1 MKNAT
6 STPKAVL
13 YLRLSAVVEDST
25 SLDRQ
30 EKDLRAHAERQGWQ
44 IIAVLVDEGISGRKA
59 RAKATQAVQ
68 MIADG
73 AADVLAVWKLD
84 RFTRQ
89 GWNGLGALSEA
100 LDARKASG
108 SPALFVALQD
118 GLTSEQA
125 AFRLIA
131 GVLSEVARTEAD
143 NAATRVKSSI
153 SHRKTSA
160 NKYTGGAAVPFG
172 YSSVPAPDGVGRVL
186 VHNAKE
192 AAIVREVADR
202 ILAGIEPLSR
212 IAADLQARG
221 VYTSKSP
228 ARRARNAGEP
238 HAELDPGLW
247 RASTL
252 RSLFTSDLLLG
263 RVVHHGDLIRDA
275 DGLPASVWAP
285 LIDLATLEALRRRL
299 GDLPAQARRN
309 AERRNKRKAILKA
322 NPNADVSDLLPT
334 GRNSNRKGRAT
345 RLLSGV
351 AFCAV
356 CGEKLYV
363 TTSSGKAIYACRSS
377 WNSVECPSPK
387 INAEALEDY
396 VAERV
401 LAVAGDWPEIET
413 TESADATAKEAA
425 LKEIEAAL
433 REASAAM
440 MDDDAD
446 LGALAARIGTLK
458 ARRQELRDTPA
469 EVTTTTRPTGRTLA
483 DVWAADDS
491 ADWRRSVIL
500 WALDHVAV
508 APTTSRRSP
517 IDPERVAF
525 FWNN

>member
-1 MKNAT
+1 MTN
-6 STPKAVL
+6 STTAPKAVL

-30 EKDLRAHAERQGWQ
+30 EKDLRAHAERQGWNVV
-44 IIAVLVDEGISGRKA
+44 AVLVDEGISGRKA
-59 RAKATQAVQ
+59 RAKATAAVQ

-73 AADVLAVWKLD
+73 TADVLAVWKLD

-108 SPALFVALQD
+108 SPAFFVALQD

-143 NAATRVKSSI
+143 NAATRVRSSI

-160 NKYTGGAAVPFG
+160 NKYAGGAAVPFG

-186 VHNAKE
+186 VHNPQE

-202 ILAGIEPLSR
+202 VLAGIEPLSR
-212 IAADLQARG
+212 IAADLQAQG

-238 HAELDPGLW
+238 TEGLEPGLW

-275 DGLPASVWAP
+275 DGLPASVWPP
-285 LIDLATLEALRRRL
+285 LVDLATLEALRKRL
-299 GDLPAQARRN
+299 GTAPRRGAEKPA
-309 AERRNKRKAILKA
+309 
-322 NPNADVSDLLPT
+322 PT
-334 GRNSNRKGRAT
+334 PRKGRAA

-351 AFCAV
+351 AFCAE

-363 TTSSGKAIYACRSS
+363 TTSSGKAIYACKSS
-377 WNSVECPSPK
+377 WNSIECPSPK
-387 INAEALEDY
+387 INAEALENF
-396 VAERV
+396 VSERV
-401 LAVAGDWPEIET
+401 LAVAGEWPEVET
-413 TESADATAKEAA
+413 TTSADASATEAS
-425 LKEIEAAL
+425 LREIEAAL

-440 MDDDAD
+440 LDDSAD
-446 LGALAARIGTLK
+446 VGALAARIGTLK
-458 ARRQELRDTPA
+458 TRRAELRDTPA
-469 EVTTTTRPTGRTLA
+469 NVTTTTRPTGRTLA
-483 DVWAADDS
+483 DVWAADES
-491 ADWRRSVIL
+491 PDWRRSVIL
-500 WALDHVAV
+500 WALDHVTV

-525 FWNN
+525 YWNS